1 MEIYLP
7 IAEQS
12 MNVFVLFALGGAA
25 GLLAGMFGVGGGFL
39 ATPLLIFVGIP
50 PAVAVASQANQV
62 VANSVSS
69 LQVQWRRGNVDLRM
83 GLVLLLGG
91 MIGSSAGVWL
101 FTYLKRI
108 GQIDFVI
115 AVMYVRAAV
124 VDRPADAVREPAAP
138 ISGAGAIPT
147 APRGKLHTHY
157 LVHRLPWKMRFYKSK
172 LYISAFL
179 PIGLGFVI
187 GILSAILGVG
197 GGFVLVP
204 AMIYLL
210 GMPTTVVI
218 GTSNFQILFVAAN
231 VTFLQAATNG
241 TVDVVLALLLI
252 LGGVVG
258 APIGSRIA
266 ARLPGVVLRGLMAVL
281 VLAVAAELLIELLRT
296 PGLALFARPPRGAA
310 VRRLLAASAVLLR
323 RWARPVRAGPA

>member
-1 MEIYLP
+1 VEIYLP

-12 MNVFVLFALGGAA
+12 INVFLLLGLGGVA

-62 VANSVSS
+62 IANSVSS

-91 MIGSSAGVWL
+91 IFGSSVGVTL

-115 AVMYVRAAV
+115 AVLYVV
-124 VDRPADAVREPAAP
+124 ML
-138 ISGAGAIPT
+138 SAIGGLMSVESLRTYFRNKRHPET
-147 APRGKLHTHY
+147 PRGKLHQHY
-157 LVHRLPWKMRFYKSK
+157 MVHRLPWKMRFYKSK
-172 LYISAFL
+172 LYISALL

-210 GMPTTVVI
+210 GMPTAVVI
-218 GTSNFQILFVAAN
+218 GTSNFQVLFVAAN
-231 VTFLQAATNG
+231 VTFLQSATNG

-258 APIGSRIA
+258 APIGARIA
-266 ARLPGVVLRGLMAVL
+266 AKMPGVALRGLMAVL
-281 VLAVAAELLIELLRT
+281 ILGVAAQLLVELLRA
-296 PGLALFARPPRGAA
+296 PYSPYSLGLRE
-310 VRRLLAASAVLLR
+310 VLK
-323 RWARPVRAGPA
+323 

>member
-1 MEIYLP
+1 VEIYLP

-83 GLVLLLGG
+83 GLVLLFGG
-91 MIGSSAGVWL
+91 MLGSSVGVWL
-101 FTYLKRI
+101 FTWLKRI

-115 AVMYVRAAV
+115 ATMYVVLLSSIGFLMLFESLSTYLKR
-124 VDRPADAVREPAAP
+124 RRN
-138 ISGAGAIPT
+138 PT
-147 APRGKLHTHY
+147 APRGKRHTHY
-157 LVHRLPWKMRFYKSK
+157 LVHRLPGKMRFYKSK

-266 ARLPGVVLRGLMAVL
+266 ARLPGVVLRALMAVL
-281 VLAVAAELLIELLRT
+281 VLGVATELLFDLLRT
-296 PGLALFARPPRGAA
+296 PPSPYSLGPRE
-310 VRRLLAASAVLLR
+310 VL
-323 RWARPVRAGPA
+323 P

>member
-1 MEIYLP
+1 
-7 IAEQS
+7 
-12 MNVFVLFALGGAA
+12 MNVFVLLGLGGVA

-50 PAVAVASQANQV
+50 PTVAVASQANQV
-62 VANSVSS
+62 IANSVSS

-91 MIGSSAGVWL
+91 IVGSSAGVTL

-115 AVMYVRAAV
+115 AVLYVVMLSTIGLLMMGESLRTYLKT
-124 VDRPADAVREPAAP
+124 RRHPE
-138 ISGAGAIPT
+138 
-147 APRGKLHTHY
+147 APRGKLHQHY
-157 LVHRLPWKMRFYKSK
+157 MVHRLPWKMRFYKSK
-172 LYISAFL
+172 LYISALL
-179 PIGLGFVI
+179 PIGLGFLI

-210 GMPTTVVI
+210 GMPTSVVI
-218 GTSNFQILFVAAN
+218 GTSNFQVLFVAAN
-231 VTFLQAATNG
+231 VTFLQSATNG

-258 APIGSRIA
+258 APIGSRLA
-266 ARLPGVVLRGLMAVL
+266 AKLPGVVLRGLMAFL
-281 VLAVAAELLIELLRT
+281 ILGVAAELLIELLRA
-296 PGLALFARPPRGAA
+296 PALPYSLGIRE
-310 VRRLLAASAVLLR
+310 VLR
-323 RWARPVRAGPA
+323 

>member
-7 IAEQS
+7 IAGQS
-12 MNVFVLFALGGAA
+12 INVFVLLGLGGMA

-39 ATPLLIFVGIP
+39 ATPMLIFVGIP
-50 PAVAVASQANQV
+50 PTVAVASQANQV
-62 VANSVSS
+62 IANSVSS

-91 MIGSSAGVWL
+91 VVGSSAGVVL

-115 AVMYVRAAV
+115 AVTYVVMLSTIGGLMSFESLRTWF
-124 VDRPADAVREPAAP
+124 RQKRHPE
-138 ISGAGAIPT
+138 
-147 APRGKLHTHY
+147 APRGKLHQHY

-172 LYISAFL
+172 LYISALL
-179 PIGLGFVI
+179 PMGLGFLI

-210 GMPTTVVI
+210 GMPTSVVI
-218 GTSNFQILFVAAN
+218 GTSNFQVLFVAAN
-231 VTFLQAATNG
+231 VTFLQSATNG

-252 LGGVVG
+252 LGGVIG
-258 APIGSRIA
+258 APIGSRLA
-266 ARLPGVVLRGLMAVL
+266 GKLPGVVLRGLMAVL
-281 VLAVAAELLIELLRT
+281 ILGVAGELLIELLRA
-296 PGLALFARPPRGAA
+296 PGSPYSIGLRE
-310 VRRLLAASAVLLR
+310 VLK
-323 RWARPVRAGPA
+323 

>member
-1 MEIYLP
+1 VEIYLP
-7 IAEQS
+7 VAGQS
-12 MNVFVLFALGGAA
+12 INVFVLLGLGGVA

-50 PAVAVASQANQV
+50 PTVAVASQANQV
-62 VANSVSS
+62 IANSVSS

-91 MIGSSAGVWL
+91 IFGSSAGVML

-115 AVMYVRAAV
+115 AVLYVVMLSTIGGLMMFESLRTYLKA
-124 VDRPADAVREPAAP
+124 RRHPE
-138 ISGAGAIPT
+138 
-147 APRGKLHTHY
+147 APRGKLHQHY
-157 LVHRLPWKMRFYKSK
+157 MVHRLPWKMRFYKSK
-172 LYISAFL
+172 LYISALL
-179 PIGLGFVI
+179 PIGLGFLI

-210 GMPTTVVI
+210 GMPTAVVI
-218 GTSNFQILFVAAN
+218 GTSNFQVLFVAAN
-231 VTFLQAATNG
+231 VTFLQSATNG

-258 APIGSRIA
+258 APIGSRLA
-266 ARLPGVVLRGLMAVL
+266 AKLPGVVLRGLMAAL
-281 VLAVAAELLIELLRT
+281 ILAVAGELLIELLRA
-296 PGLALFARPPRGAA
+296 P
-310 VRRLLAASAVLLR
+310 ASPYSLGIREVLR
-323 RWARPVRAGPA
+323 

>member
-7 IAEQS
+7 IAGQS
-12 MNVFVLFALGGAA
+12 INVFVLLGLGGMA

-39 ATPLLIFVGIP
+39 ATPMLIFVGIP
-50 PAVAVASQANQV
+50 PTVAVASQANQV
-62 VANSVSS
+62 IANSVSS

-91 MIGSSAGVWL
+91 VVGSSAGVIL

-115 AVMYVRAAV
+115 AVLYVVMLSTIGGLMTFESLRTWF
-124 VDRPADAVREPAAP
+124 RHRRHPE
-138 ISGAGAIPT
+138 
-147 APRGKLHTHY
+147 APRGKLHQHY

-172 LYISAFL
+172 LYISALL
-179 PIGLGFVI
+179 PIGLGFLI

-210 GMPTTVVI
+210 GMPTSVVI
-218 GTSNFQILFVAAN
+218 GTSNFQVLFVAAN
-231 VTFLQAATNG
+231 VTFLQSATNG
-241 TVDVVLALLLI
+241 TVDVVLAILLI

-258 APIGSRIA
+258 APIGSRLA
-266 ARLPGVVLRGLMAVL
+266 AKLPGVVLRGLMAAL
-281 VLAVAAELLIELLRT
+281 ILAVAAELLIELLRA
-296 PGLALFARPPRGAA
+296 PSSPYSIGLRE
-310 VRRLLAASAVLLR
+310 VLR
-323 RWARPVRAGPA
+323 

>member
-12 MNVFVLFALGGAA
+12 MNIFVLLALGGAA

-62 VANSVSS
+62 VANSISS

-91 MIGSSAGVWL
+91 MIGSSGGVWL

-115 AVMYVRAAV
+115 AVTYVVMLSTIGLLMLYESLSTYLR
-124 VDRPADAVREPAAP
+124 RRRNPE
-138 ISGAGAIPT
+138 

-157 LVHRLPWKMRFYKSK
+157 LVHRLPLKLRFYKSK
-172 LYISAFL
+172 LYISALL
-179 PIGLGFVI
+179 PVGLGFVI

-204 AMIYLL
+204 AMIYVL

-258 APIGSRIA
+258 APIGARLA
-266 ARLPGVVLRGLMAVL
+266 AKLPGVVLRGLMAVL
-281 VLAVAAELLIELLRT
+281 VLAVATELLFELLRT
-296 PGLALFARPPRGAA
+296 PSSVYSLGSRE
-310 VRRLLAASAVLLR
+310 VL
-323 RWARPVRAGPA
+323 P

>member
-12 MNVFVLFALGGAA
+12 MNVFVLLGLGGAA

-83 GLVLLLGG
+83 GLILLLGG
-91 MIGSSAGVWL
+91 MVGSSAGVTL

-115 AVMYVRAAV
+115 AVLYVV
-124 VDRPADAVREPAAP
+124 ML
-138 ISGAGAIPT
+138 SAIGSLMLFESVSTWFKRRRNPQ

-157 LVHRLPWKMRFYKSK
+157 LVHRLPFKMRFYKSK
-172 LYISAFL
+172 LYISALL
-179 PIGLGFVI
+179 PLGLGFFI

-218 GTSNFQILFVAAN
+218 GTSK
-231 VTFLQAATNG
+231 
-241 TVDVVLALLLI
+241 
-252 LGGVVG
+252 
-258 APIGSRIA
+258 IGR
-266 ARLPGVVLRGLMAVL
+266 
-281 VLAVAAELLIELLRT
+281 
-296 PGLALFARPPRGAA
+296 
-310 VRRLLAASAVLLR
+310 ASCRERV
-323 RWARPVRAGPA
+323 

>member
-1 MEIYLP
+1 VEIYLP

-62 VANSVSS
+62 IANSVSS

-91 MIGSSAGVWL
+91 MIGSSAGVTL
-101 FTYLKRI
+101 FTWLKAI

-115 AVMYVRAAV
+115 AVMYVV
-124 VDRPADAVREPAAP
+124 LLSSIGLLMLFES
-138 ISGAGAIPT
+138 ISTLYKRRRNPT
-147 APRGKLHTHY
+147 GPRGKLHTHY

-179 PIGLGFVI
+179 PITLGFLI

-241 TVDVVLALLLI
+241 TVDIVLALLLI

-266 ARLPGVVLRGLMAVL
+266 ARLPGVVLRALMAVL
-281 VLAVAAELLIELLRT
+281 VLGVATELLFELLRT
-296 PGLALFARPPRGAA
+296 PPSAYSLGPRE
-310 VRRLLAASAVLLR
+310 VL
-323 RWARPVRAGPA
+323 P

>member
-1 MEIYLP
+1 MEVYLP

-12 MNVFVLFALGGAA
+12 INVFVLLALGGAA

-62 VANSVSS
+62 IANSVSS

-83 GLVLLLGG
+83 GLILLLGG
-91 MIGSSAGVWL
+91 MVGSSAGVWL

-115 AVMYVRAAV
+115 AVLYVVMLSA
-124 VDRPADAVREPAAP
+124 
-138 ISGAGAIPT
+138 IGALMLAESLRTWFKARRHPE

-157 LVHRLPWKMRFYKSK
+157 LVHRLPLKMRFYKSK
-172 LYISAFL
+172 LYISALL
-179 PIGLGFVI
+179 PLGLGFSI
-187 GILSAILGVG
+187 GVLSAILGVG

-231 VTFLQAATNG
+231 VTFLQATTNG

-252 LGGVVG
+252 LGGVIG
-258 APIGSRIA
+258 APIGARLA
-266 ARLPGVVLRGLMAVL
+266 AKLPGVILRGLMAML
-281 VLAVAAELLIELLRT
+281 VLGVAVELLVELLRT
-296 PGLALFARPPRGAA
+296 P
-310 VRRLLAASAVLLR
+310 ASLYSLGTREVV
-323 RWARPVRAGPA
+323 P

>member
-1 MEIYLP
+1 VEIYLP

-12 MNVFVLFALGGAA
+12 MNVFLLFALGGAA

-62 VANSVSS
+62 IANSVSS

-91 MIGSSAGVWL
+91 MIGSSAGVSL
-101 FTYLKRI
+101 FTWLKAI

-115 AVMYVRAAV
+115 AVMYVILLTSIGLLMLFESVSTWFKRK
-124 VDRPADAVREPAAP
+124 RN
-138 ISGAGAIPT
+138 PT

-179 PIGLGFVI
+179 PITLGFVI

-231 VTFLQAATNG
+231 VTFLQAVTNG

-266 ARLPGVVLRGLMAVL
+266 ARLPGVVLRALMSVL
-281 VLAVAAELLIELLRT
+281 VLAVATELLFELLRT
-296 PGLALFARPPRGAA
+296 PASPYSLGPRE
-310 VRRLLAASAVLLR
+310 VL
-323 RWARPVRAGPA
+323 P

>member
-1 MEIYLP
+1 VEIYLP

-12 MNVFVLFALGGAA
+12 MNVFLLFALGAAA

-62 VANSVSS
+62 IANSVSS

-91 MIGSSAGVWL
+91 MIGSSAGVTL
-101 FTYLKRI
+101 FTWLRAI

-115 AVMYVRAAV
+115 AVMYVILLSSIGTLMLFES
-124 VDRPADAVREPAAP
+124 VRTWF
-138 ISGAGAIPT
+138 IRRRNPT

-179 PIGLGFVI
+179 PITLGFLI

-231 VTFLQAATNG
+231 VTFLQAVTNG
-241 TVDVVLALLLI
+241 TVDIVLALLLI

-266 ARLPGVVLRGLMAVL
+266 ARLPGVVLRALMGVL
-281 VLAVAAELLIELLRT
+281 VLAVATELLFELLRT
-296 PGLALFARPPRGAA
+296 PASPYSLGPRE
-310 VRRLLAASAVLLR
+310 VL
-323 RWARPVRAGPA
+323 P

>member
-1 MEIYLP
+1 VEIYLP

-12 MNVFVLFALGGAA
+12 MNVFLLLGLGGIA

-69 LQVQWRRGNVDLRM
+69 LQVQLRRGNVDIRM

-91 MIGSSAGVWL
+91 MIGSGGGVWL

-115 AVMYVRAAV
+115 AVTYVV
-124 VDRPADAVREPAAP
+124 ML
-138 ISGAGAIPT
+138 SAIGLLMLYESTHTYLRRRRNPE

-157 LVHRLPWKMRFYKSK
+157 LVHRLPFKLRFYKSK
-172 LYISAFL
+172 LYISALL
-179 PIGLGFVI
+179 PIGLGFLI

-252 LGGVVG
+252 IGGVVG
-258 APIGSRIA
+258 APIGARIA

-281 VLAVAAELLIELLRT
+281 VLAVAAELLTELLRT
-296 PGLALFARPPRGAA
+296 PSSQYSMAGRE
-310 VRRLLAASAVLLR
+310 VL
-323 RWARPVRAGPA
+323 P

>member
-1 MEIYLP
+1 
-7 IAEQS
+7 
-12 MNVFVLFALGGAA
+12 MNVFVLLALGGAA

-69 LQVQWRRGNVDLRM
+69 LQVQLRRGNVDIRM

-91 MIGSSAGVWL
+91 MIGSGGGVWL

-115 AVMYVRAAV
+115 AVTYVV
-124 VDRPADAVREPAAP
+124 ML
-138 ISGAGAIPT
+138 SAIGLLMLYESATTYIRRRRNPE

-157 LVHRLPWKMRFYKSK
+157 LVHRLPFKLRFYKSK
-172 LYISAFL
+172 LYISALL

-231 VTFLQAATNG
+231 VTFLQAASNG

-252 LGGVVG
+252 IGGVVG
-258 APIGSRIA
+258 APIGARIA

-281 VLAVAAELLIELLRT
+281 VLAVAAELLTELLRT
-296 PGLALFARPPRGAA
+296 PSSQYSISGRETPL
-310 VRRLLAASAVLLR
+310 
-323 RWARPVRAGPA
+323 

>member
-7 IAEQS
+7 IAGQS
-12 MNVFVLFALGGAA
+12 INVFLLLGLGGMA

-39 ATPLLIFVGIP
+39 ATPMLIFVGIP

-62 VANSVSS
+62 IANSVSS

-91 MIGSSAGVWL
+91 IVGSSAGVVL
-101 FTYLKRI
+101 FTYLKLI

-115 AVMYVRAAV
+115 AVLYVVMLSTIGGLMSFESLRTYF
-124 VDRPADAVREPAAP
+124 RQKRHPE
-138 ISGAGAIPT
+138 
-147 APRGKLHTHY
+147 APRGKLHQHY

-172 LYISAFL
+172 LYISALL
-179 PIGLGFVI
+179 PLGLGFLI
-187 GILSAILGVG
+187 GILSALLGVG

-210 GMPTTVVI
+210 GMPTSVVI
-218 GTSNFQILFVAAN
+218 GTSNFQVLFVAAN
-231 VTFLQAATNG
+231 VTFLQSATNG

-258 APIGSRIA
+258 APIGSRLA
-266 ARLPGVVLRGLMAVL
+266 AKLPGAVLRGLMAVL
-281 VLAVAAELLIELLRT
+281 ILAVAAELLIELLRA
-296 PGLALFARPPRGAA
+296 PGSPYSIGLRE
-310 VRRLLAASAVLLR
+310 VLK
-323 RWARPVRAGPA
+323 

>member
-1 MEIYLP
+1 VEIYLP

-12 MNVFVLFALGGAA
+12 INIFLLLGLGAAA

-62 VANSVSS
+62 VANSISS
-69 LQVQWRRGNVDLRM
+69 LQVQWRRGNVDFRM
-83 GLVLLLGG
+83 GLVLLVGGLLGSG
-91 MIGSSAGVWL
+91 AGVWL
-101 FTYLKRI
+101 FTFLKRI

-115 AVMYVRAAV
+115 AVLYVTLLSTIGTLMLFESLRTYV
-124 VDRPADAVREPAAP
+124 KRRRNPDK
-138 ISGAGAIPT
+138 
-147 APRGKLHTHY
+147 PRGKLHTHY
-157 LVHRLPWKMRFYKSK
+157 LVHRLPLKIRFYKSK
-172 LYISAFL
+172 LYISALL
-179 PIGLGFVI
+179 PIGLGFLI
-187 GILSAILGVG
+187 GVLSAILGVG

-210 GMPTTVVI
+210 GMPTAVVI

-231 VTFLQAATNG
+231 VTFLQATTNG

-258 APIGSRIA
+258 APIGARLA
-266 ARLPGVVLRGLMAVL
+266 ARMPGVVLRALMSVM
-281 VLAVAAELLIELLRT
+281 VLAVAAELLFELLRT
-296 PGLALFARPPRGAA
+296 P
-310 VRRLLAASAVLLR
+310 SAIYSLGTRELV
-323 RWARPVRAGPA
+323 P

>member
-7 IAEQS
+7 IAGQS
-12 MNVFVLFALGGAA
+12 INVFLLLGLGGMA

-39 ATPLLIFVGIP
+39 ATPMLIFVGIP

-62 VANSVSS
+62 IANSVSS

-91 MIGSSAGVWL
+91 VVGSSAGVIL
-101 FTYLKRI
+101 FTFLKRI

-115 AVMYVRAAV
+115 AVLYVVMLSTIGGLMTFESLRTWL
-124 VDRPADAVREPAAP
+124 RQKRHPE
-138 ISGAGAIPT
+138 
-147 APRGKLHTHY
+147 APRGKLHQHY

-172 LYISAFL
+172 LYISALL
-179 PIGLGFVI
+179 PMGLGFLI
-187 GILSAILGVG
+187 GILSALLGVG

-210 GMPTTVVI
+210 GMPTAVVI
-218 GTSNFQILFVAAN
+218 GTSNFQVLFVAAN
-231 VTFLQAATNG
+231 VTFLQSATNG
-241 TVDVVLALLLI
+241 TVDVVLAILLI

-258 APIGSRIA
+258 APIGSRLA
-266 ARLPGVVLRGLMAVL
+266 AKLPGVLLRGLMAVL
-281 VLAVAAELLIELLRT
+281 ILGVAAELLIELLRA
-296 PGLALFARPPRGAA
+296 PGSPYSI
-310 VRRLLAASAVLLR
+310 RLREVLR
-323 RWARPVRAGPA
+323 

>member
-1 MEIYLP
+1 VEIYLP
-7 IAEQS
+7 VAGQS
-12 MNVFVLFALGGAA
+12 INVFVLLGLGGVA

-50 PAVAVASQANQV
+50 PTVAVASQANQV
-62 VANSVSS
+62 IANSVSS

-91 MIGSSAGVWL
+91 IFGSSAGVML

-115 AVMYVRAAV
+115 AVLYVVMLSTIGGLMMFESLRTYLKS
-124 VDRPADAVREPAAP
+124 RRHPE
-138 ISGAGAIPT
+138 
-147 APRGKLHTHY
+147 APRGKLHQHY
-157 LVHRLPWKMRFYKSK
+157 MVHRLPWKMRFYKSK
-172 LYISAFL
+172 LYISALL
-179 PIGLGFVI
+179 PIGLGFLI

-210 GMPTTVVI
+210 GMPTAVVI
-218 GTSNFQILFVAAN
+218 GTSNFQVLFVAAN
-231 VTFLQAATNG
+231 VTFLQSATNG

-258 APIGSRIA
+258 APIGSRLA
-266 ARLPGVVLRGLMAVL
+266 AKLPGVVLRGLMAAL
-281 VLAVAAELLIELLRT
+281 ILAVAGELLIELLRA
-296 PGLALFARPPRGAA
+296 P
-310 VRRLLAASAVLLR
+310 ASPYSLGIREVLR
-323 RWARPVRAGPA
+323 